1 MKINNVPSNVL
12 DRVLVNGGGT
22 LRTTYLDPNH
32 PNEAVWTDEDMPT
45 TGYYVGV
52 YNIAIVKGYEYAH
65 NHNAVRDMLNSVH
78 IPGFNDTTY
87 FLGFWRDATTGTWY
101 IDVSQRFLYQ
111 ENALDVAGR
120 LGELAIWDIKNNIG
134 ITI

>member
-1 MKINNVPSNVL
+1 MIVNNIAPEILERILAN
-12 DRVLVNGGGT
+12 NGGT
-22 LRTTYLDPNH
+22 LRIDYL
-32 PNEAVWTDEDMPT
+32 EDNTARWVDTEMPT
-45 TGYYVGV
+45 VGYYVGV
-52 YNIAIVKGYEYAH
+52 YNIAIVEGYEYAH

-78 IPGFNDTTY
+78 VPGFSDPTY

-111 ENALDVAGR
+111 EDALDVAER